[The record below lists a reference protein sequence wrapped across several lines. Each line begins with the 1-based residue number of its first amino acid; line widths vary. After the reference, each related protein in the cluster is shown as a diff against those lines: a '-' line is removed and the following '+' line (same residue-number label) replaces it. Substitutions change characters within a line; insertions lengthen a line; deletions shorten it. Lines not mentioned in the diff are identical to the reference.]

1 MNPVFSAIQAYWAD
15 RSDREQ
21 VLLAVMVVM
30 LAGLIGYLLLARPLI
45 DFHQRA
51 RDDYA
56 GSMRLY
62 RAIEADAATYR
73 ELSSGASSQ
82 VGSEQSMRSIVG
94 SLAIGNQIPIARM
107 IPGDDGSLT
116 VNIERAETRA
126 VMTWLIDLEERY
138 GVQVM
143 ASTMDRD
150 GNEYAQIS
158 LVLRR
163 GGGG

>member
-1 MNPVFSAIQAYWAD
+1 MNPVVQAIQTYWSG

-21 VLLAVMVVM
+21 VLLAIMFVM

-45 DFHQRA
+45 DFHQQA
-51 RDDYA
+51 RNDYA

-62 RAIEADAATYR
+62 RAIEADAETYR
-73 ELSSGASSQ
+73 ALSSSGAAQ
-82 VGSEQSMRSIVG
+82 IGSGQSLRSIVG
-94 SLAIGNQIPIARM
+94 SLAIGNQIAIARM

-126 VMTWLIDLEERY
+126 VMSWLIDLEERY

-143 ASTMDRD
+143 ASTMDRE

>member
-1 MNPVFSAIQAYWAD
+1 MNPVISAIQAYWAG
-15 RSDREQ
+15 RTDREQ
-21 VLLAVMVVM
+21 VLLAIMTVM
-30 LAGLIGYLLLARPLI
+30 LVGLIGYLLLARPLF
-45 DFHQRA
+45 DFHDRA
-51 RDDYA
+51 RNDYA
-56 GSMRLY
+56 GSMQLY

-73 ELSSGASSQ
+73 ELAAGASSQ
-82 VGSEQSMRSIVG
+82 AGSEQSLRAIVG
-94 SLAIGNQIPIARM
+94 SLAIGNQIAIARM

-116 VNIERAETRA
+116 VNIERAPTRA
-126 VMTWLIDLEERY
+126 VMAWLIDLEERY

-163 GGGG
+163 GGGR